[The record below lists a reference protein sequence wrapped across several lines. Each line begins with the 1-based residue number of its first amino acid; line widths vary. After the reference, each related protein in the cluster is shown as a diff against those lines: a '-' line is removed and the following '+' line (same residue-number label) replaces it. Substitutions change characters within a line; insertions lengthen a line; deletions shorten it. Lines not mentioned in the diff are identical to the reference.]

1 LRLINPKV
9 PFKQKANFII
19 LFWFSFL
26 SKGLTFLIIYGV
38 EVVVSLDKVDHLI
51 LQALIADG
59 RASFS
64 AIARDTGLTDVAIK
78 KRVDSLKRR
87 GIINGIS
94 VDLNYKVLG
103 YENPIYVQ
111 LRCEVS
117 KQKDIIKKL
126 QGMDFVLELYQVLGE
141 YNLHAK
147 LIVPNLESAEKF
159 INQLGLIDG
168 VIDLKTM
175 VVLSELKKTKSL
187 PSSTLQNKI

>member
-1 LRLINPKV
+1 L
-9 PFKQKANFII
+9 
-19 LFWFSFL
+19 
-26 SKGLTFLIIYGV
+26 
-38 EVVVSLDKVDHLI
+38 VSLDKVDHLI
-51 LQALIADG
+51 LQALLSDG

-78 KRVDSLKRR
+78 KRFESLKKR
-87 GIINGIS
+87 GILNSIS

-111 LRCEVS
+111 MRCESS
-117 KQKDIIKKL
+117 KTKDVVKKL
-126 QGMDFVLELYQVLGE
+126 QGFDFVLELYQVLGE
-141 YNLHAK
+141 YNLIIK

-168 VIDLKTM
+168 VIDIKTM
-175 VVLSELKKTKSL
+175 VVLSELKRTKSL

>member
-1 LRLINPKV
+1 LI
-9 PFKQKANFII
+9 
-19 LFWFSFL
+19 
-26 SKGLTFLIIYGV
+26 
-38 EVVVSLDKVDHLI
+38 SLDKIDHVI
-51 LQALIADG
+51 LQALLLDG

-64 AIARDTGLTDVAIK
+64 AIARETNLTDVAIK
-78 KRVDSLKRR
+78 KRVESLKRK
-87 GIINGIS
+87 GIISGVS

-103 YENPIYVQ
+103 YENPIFVQ
-111 LRCEVS
+111 MRCEVS
-117 KQKDIIKKL
+117 KNKDVVKKL

-141 YNLHAK
+141 YNLILK

>member
-1 LRLINPKV
+1 M
-9 PFKQKANFII
+9 
-19 LFWFSFL
+19 
-26 SKGLTFLIIYGV
+26 
-38 EVVVSLDKVDHLI
+38 VSLDKVDHLI
-51 LQALIADG
+51 LTALLSDG

-78 KRVDSLKRR
+78 KRVESLKRR

-103 YENPIYVQ
+103 YENPIFIQ
-111 LRCEVS
+111 MRCEIS

-126 QGMDFVLELYQVLGE
+126 HGMDFVLELYQVLGE

-159 INQLGLIDG
+159 INQFGLIDG

>member
-1 LRLINPKV
+1 M
-9 PFKQKANFII
+9 
-19 LFWFSFL
+19 
-26 SKGLTFLIIYGV
+26 
-38 EVVVSLDKVDHLI
+38 VSLDKVDHLI
-51 LQALIADG
+51 LQALLLDG

-64 AIARDTGLTDVAIK
+64 AIARETNLTDVAIK
-78 KRVDSLKRR
+78 KRVESLKRR
-87 GIINGIS
+87 GIISGVS

-103 YENPIYVQ
+103 YENPIFVQ
-111 LRCEVS
+111 MRCEVS

-159 INQLGLIDG
+159 IGQLGLIDG

-175 VVLSELKKTKSL
+175 VVLSELKKTKTL

>member
-1 LRLINPKV
+1 MNGLI
-9 PFKQKANFII
+9 
-19 LFWFSFL
+19 
-26 SKGLTFLIIYGV
+26 
-38 EVVVSLDKVDHLI
+38 SLDKIDHLI
-51 LQALIADG
+51 LQALLVDG

-64 AIARDTGLTDVAIK
+64 AIARDSGLTDVAIK
-78 KRVDSLKRR
+78 KRVESLKRR
-87 GIINGIS
+87 GVISGIS

-111 LRCEVS
+111 MRCEAS
-117 KQKDIIKKL
+117 KTKDIVKRL
-126 QGMDFVLELYQVLGE
+126 HSFDFVLELYQVLGE
-141 YNLHAK
+141 YNIISK

-187 PSSTLQNKI
+187 PSTTLQNKI